1 MTIQQTRVGDARTCT
16 PAQSQ
21 RARDVLKKSIAGAVA
36 IAITTTQIACA
47 PSPDSV
53 SARYVSPTM
62 YKDWNCDQLFEE
74 RMRLTKEVDRVSGLQ
89 RENAGADAAMMAVGI
104 IVFWPALFGL
114 AATKD
119 RKDELGRL
127 KGEYD
132 AVDHSMK
139 TRQCTAPPPAI
150 TPGSPVAPATPD
162 SPAVPVDTTVALL
175 NGTYKGSGKT
185 DAWCQTPSMTLV
197 VKDGTAEGQLS
208 EIASGTPTSTITGT
222 VNAAGQA
229 TFEFKA
235 SKADYIN
242 GPVDALFRN
251 GLLQVDLRSKT
262 SQACTYHFELK
273 KS

>member
-1 MTIQQTRVGDARTCT
+1 MVTQPTRVDDARTST
-16 PAQSQ
+16 PA
-21 RARDVLKKSIAGAVA
+21 RPHRIPAVLKKYAAGSLAIIVA
-36 IAITTTQIACA
+36 TTQIACA

-74 RMRLTKEVDRVSGLQ
+74 RMRLTKQVDRVSGLQ

-104 IVFWPALFGL
+104 VVFWPALLGL

-150 TPGSPVAPATPD
+150 TPGSPVTPAIPSAPGAPID
-162 SPAVPVDTTVALL
+162 ATVALL
-175 NGTYKGSGKT
+175 DGTYKGQGKT
-185 DAWCQTPSMTLV
+185 DTWCQTPSMTLV
-197 VKDGTAEGQLS
+197 VKDGAAEGQLS
-208 EIASGTPTSTITGT
+208 EAASGAPTSTITGT

-229 TFEFKA
+229 TLDFKA

-251 GLLQVDLRSKT
+251 GILQVDLRSKT

-273 KS
+273 KG

>member
-1 MTIQQTRVGDARTCT
+1 MVMQPTRVDDARTST
-16 PAQSQ
+16 PA
-21 RARDVLKKSIAGAVA
+21 RPHRIPAVVKKYGAGSLAIIVA
-36 IAITTTQIACA
+36 TTQIACA

-89 RENAGADAAMMAVGI
+89 RENAGADAAMMTVGI
-104 IVFWPALFGL
+104 IVFWPALLGL

-127 KGEYD
+127 KGEYE

-139 TRQCTAPPPAI
+139 TRQCTAPPPAL
-150 TPGSPVAPATPD
+150 TPGSPIAPAMPG
-162 SPAVPVDTTVALL
+162 SPAAPIDATVALL
-175 NGTYKGSGKT
+175 DGTYKGQGKT

-197 VKDGTAEGQLS
+197 VKDGMAEGQLS
-208 EIASGTPTSTITGT
+208 EVASGTSTSTIAGT
-222 VNAAGQA
+222 VNTAGQA
-229 TFEFKA
+229 TLDFKA
-235 SKADYIN
+235 SKPDYIN

-251 GLLQVDLRSKT
+251 GLLQVDLRSKA

-273 KS
+273 KG